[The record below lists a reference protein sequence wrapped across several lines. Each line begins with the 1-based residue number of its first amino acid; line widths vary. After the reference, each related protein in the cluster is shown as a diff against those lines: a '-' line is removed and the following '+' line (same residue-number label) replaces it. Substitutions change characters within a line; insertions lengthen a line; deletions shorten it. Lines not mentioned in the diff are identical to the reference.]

1 MIKEGTPVMMHFLQ
15 KEKGIAEPKFNRSTQ
30 THELKGEPMDYVANM
45 TTTAIPN
52 HRDTA

>member
-1 MIKEGTPVMMHFLQ
+1 MSKEGTPVMMHFLK
-15 KEKGIAEPKFNRSTQ
+15 KEISISEPTYDRKNQVHNLNR
-30 THELKGEPMDYVANM
+30 KPKDYLANM